1 MGNQQSF
8 NNEKELEQQK
18 KLNEKPKKSKKVKKV
33 KKKNILIDNE
43 SIIDFDNDYNAYE
56 ILGVE
61 NNCNDFKK
69 IKSNYYKLALQ
80 YHPDKNNGV
89 ITDHFIIIKE
99 AYKYI
104 KSIINHQNQFQHK
117 LDADVIKQDYN
128 VQNYDSNRKNIHLDS
143 KNFNQEKFNEVFN
156 ENRLCNAYDKGYGDL
171 KEENDELIQ
180 GEQLNNFTID
190 YFNNSFNKIK
200 KKVNKHQIINYNGP
214 EANYNCNMSFNE
226 LGIDEIDD
234 FGESNKFTDYRKAY
248 SSQSVLINENDIQQ
262 RKHYK
267 NLNDYKYARDNLNLS
282 NKEKEKYDLMFQQQK
297 YLEKERIEK
306 QKQQDMMI
314 TQNFNRMNSYLI
326 IDR

>member
-1 MGNQQSF
+1 LSNQQSF
-8 NNEKELEQQK
+8 ENEKQQK
-18 KLNEKPKKSKKVKKV
+18 QKNNLNEKPKKSKKIKKH
-33 KKKNILIDNE
+33 NLLSYNE
-43 SIIDFDNDYNAYE
+43 SIIDFENDYNAYE
-56 ILGVE
+56 ILGIE
-61 NNCNDFKK
+61 NNCNDFQK

-104 KSIINHQNQFQHK
+104 KSIIEHQNQFQHK
-117 LDADVIKQDYN
+117 IESDVINQDYN

-143 KNFNQEKFNEVFN
+143 KNFNQDKFNEIFN
-156 ENRLCNAYDKGYGDL
+156 ENRIFNPFDKGYGDL
-171 KEENDELIQ
+171 KEDNDELIQ

-190 YFNNSFNKIK
+190 NFNNSFNKIK
-200 KKVNKHQIINYNGP
+200 KKVGNKQIINYNGP
-214 EANYNCNMSFNE
+214 EANYNCNIGFNE
-226 LGIDEIDD
+226 LGIDDIDD

-262 RKHYK
+262 RQHYK
-267 NLNDYKYARDNLNLS
+267 NLNDYKHARDNLNLS
-282 NKEKEKYDLMFQQQK
+282 NKEKEKYDLMIQQQE
-297 YLEKERIEK
+297 YLEKERLEK

-314 TQNFNRMNSYLI
+314 SQNFNRMNSYLI